1 MHLLR
6 PAALLLLVVCSTASA
21 TPSVKRTQTAAVLPA
36 HVRLARGRA
45 LSSFKLG
52 PRRADHAEDEHDHE
66 EEGHEEEGHEGHDHE
81 EEGHDEEGH
90 DEEEDGHDHD
100 MEVSPRST
108 LPCTEMLYSM
118 LGGFA

>member
-52 PRRADHAEDEHDHE
+52 PRRADHAEDENEKE
-66 EEGHEEEGHEGHDHE
+66 EEGHNEEGHKGHASPQACVHWE
-81 EEGHDEEGH
+81 KNLLLIFFGIETSA
-90 DEEEDGHDHD
+90 
-100 MEVSPRST
+100 VSESTRSPQNT
-108 LPCTEMLYSM
+108 QSY
-118 LGGFA
+118 